1 MTSEDGSLLPSH
13 HCNLS
18 FLQKRK
24 GALSVGPA
32 PDVPHALAL
41 PAIVSGRKEDEGR
54 GIGRS
59 ASSCPLT
66 AARSPRPGS
75 SMTHTLARVSR

>member
-1 MTSEDGSLLPSH
+1 MTSEDGSLLPSP

-32 PDVPHALAL
+32 PYVPHALAL

-54 GIGRS
+54 RYWSVGLIVPAHR
-59 ASSCPLT
+59 CPL
-66 AARSPRPGS
+66 AA
-75 SMTHTLARVSR
+75 LY